1 MTADRRTLALLALA
15 AAVAVA
21 APFVASSNPDG
32 LEKTAER
39 VGAGDAW
46 SIDAPIPDYGSGA
59 ATRVAALFLGALAVF
74 GVALAGGK
82 LLNAGRSE

>member
-1 MTADRRTLALLALA
+1 MTPDRRTLALLALA
-15 AAVAVA
+15 AAVAIA

-46 SIDAPIPDYGSGA
+46 SIDAPVPDYGSGA
-59 ATRVAALFLGALAVF
+59 ATRVAAMVLGTLAVF
-74 GVALAGGK
+74 ALALAGGK
-82 LLNAGRSE
+82 LLNARRSE